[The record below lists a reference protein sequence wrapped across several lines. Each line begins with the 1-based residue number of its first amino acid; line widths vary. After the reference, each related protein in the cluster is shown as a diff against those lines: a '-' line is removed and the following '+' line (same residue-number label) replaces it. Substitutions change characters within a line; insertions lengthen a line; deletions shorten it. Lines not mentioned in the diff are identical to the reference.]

1 MPDYLLMVVLVIG
14 YFFSWVAYFDHCDL
28 VIGYFSWRLFNM
40 DRASILIVEDEDSQ
54 RSLLSGLLRKEGYT
68 IGEAGT
74 GADALEVFKKDV
86 FELVLL
92 DYKLPDTD
100 GLTLLKKFKEI
111 NPEVEVIMVTAFGS
125 IENAV
130 GALKAGATEYLTKP
144 IDLDDLLFKIKKTEE
159 KTYLVRENRV
169 LKETLKDRFKS
180 EDFVYQSEKMHEV
193 ASLIV
198 RIASTDST
206 CIINGESG
214 VGKEVVVDLLH
225 SLSDRK
231 DNPLI
236 KVNCAAIPETLLESE
251 LFGYEKG
258 AFTGAYQRKIGKF
271 EVANKG
277 TIFLDEIGDIPLVLQ
292 SKLLRVLQEREIE
305 RLGGLHTVKV
315 DVRIVTATNKN
326 LDEEVK
332 KGTFR
337 EDLYY
342 RLNVV
347 NIRVPPL
354 RERKEDILLLI
365 DFFLKK
371 YNARHKKNV
380 KGVTREVRDMLMKYD
395 YPGNVRELENIT
407 ERAVVLTRGDY
418 ISKEDLP
425 AFSGETKDLLEKNM
439 KETVET
445 IERNMILDAL
455 ISSEWVQTKAA
466 SILGLSERM
475 LRYKIKKYKIVKT
488 TQNDT

>member
-1 MPDYLLMVVLVIG
+1 
-14 YFFSWVAYFDHCDL
+14 
-28 VIGYFSWRLFNM
+28 M
-40 DRASILIVEDEDSQ
+40 DRASILIVEDEASQ
-54 RSLLSGLLRKEGYT
+54 RVLLSGLLRKEGYT
-68 IGEAGT
+68 VEEAGT
-74 GADALEVFKKDV
+74 GVDALEVFKKDV

-130 GALKAGATEYLTKP
+130 GALKAGASEYLTKP
-144 IDLDDLLFKIKKTEE
+144 VDLDDLLFKIKKTEE

-169 LKETLKDRFKS
+169 LKETLKDKFKS
-180 EDFVYQSEKMHEV
+180 EDFVYQGEKMNEV

-198 RIASTDST
+198 RIAKTDST

-305 RLGGLHTVKV
+305 RLGGLHPVKV

-326 LDEEVK
+326 LDDEVK
-332 KGTFR
+332 KGAFR

-347 NIRVPPL
+347 SIRIPPL

-371 YNARHKKNV
+371 YNAKHKKNV

-407 ERAVVLTRGDY
+407 ERAIVLTRGDY

-439 KETVET
+439 RETVET

-455 ISSEWVQTKAA
+455 INSEWVQTKAA

-475 LRYKIKKYKIVKT
+475 LRYKIKKYKIAKT
-488 TQNDT
+488 NKSDT

>member
-1 MPDYLLMVVLVIG
+1 
-14 YFFSWVAYFDHCDL
+14 
-28 VIGYFSWRLFNM
+28 M

-54 RSLLSGLLRKEGYT
+54 RALLSGLLKKEGYT

-74 GADALEVFKKDV
+74 GRDALEIFKKDV

-180 EDFVYQSEKMHEV
+180 EDFVYQGEKMHEV

-198 RIASTDST
+198 RIAKTDST

-271 EVANKG
+271 EMANKG

-305 RLGGLHTVKV
+305 RLGGLHPVKV

-332 KGTFR
+332 KGAFR

-354 RERKEDILLLI
+354 TGEKR
-365 DFFLKK
+365 
-371 YNARHKKNV
+371 
-380 KGVTREVRDMLMKYD
+380 G
-395 YPGNVRELENIT
+395 YPSF
-407 ERAVVLTRGDY
+407 D
-418 ISKEDLP
+418 
-425 AFSGETKDLLEKNM
+425 
-439 KETVET
+439 
-445 IERNMILDAL
+445 
-455 ISSEWVQTKAA
+455 
-466 SILGLSERM
+466 
-475 LRYKIKKYKIVKT
+475 
-488 TQNDT
+488 